1 MALTKSASDSLR
13 DTFIQWMYTHT
24 HTHTHTHLATNTERF
39 AIMSLEREKSSKSL
53 TFNKNLRK
61 TTKGTHPVTSFEG
74 DDMTKCCMLAS
85 NTSSFNGC
93 LCLTW
98 VTTSC

>member
-13 DTFIQWMYTHT
+13 DIFIQWMY
-24 HTHTHTHLATNTERF
+24 THTHTHLATNTERF
-39 AIMSLEREKSSKSL
+39 AIMSLGREKTSKSL

-74 DDMTKCCMLAS
+74 DDDK
-85 NTSSFNGC
+85 
-93 LCLTW
+93 
-98 VTTSC
+98 VQ